1 LKLPLL
7 ALSIAP
13 RVPLLVGPPA
23 ERLLRLLLLRRS
35 AAVLLPLLML
45 LCALAVPLLLL
56 APVMISAYMTLRR
69 KPDPGGYSIPLR
81 SCWAAAAA
89 AGVL

>member
-1 LKLPLL
+1 VKLPLL
-7 ALSIAP
+7 ARSMAP
-13 RVPLLVGPPA
+13 SVPLLVGPPA
-23 ERLLRLLLLRRS
+23 DRLLRLLLLRRS

-45 LCALAVPLLLL
+45 LCAAGVVLLLL
-56 APVMISAYMTLRR
+56 APVMISAYITLSL
-69 KPDPGGYSIPLR
+69 KPEPGGYSMPLR